1 MPARVPWRPGWPRS
15 GAVVIDADRLAREV
29 VEPGTPGLAAVVEA
43 FGDGVLTADG
53 ALDRAAMAG
62 RIFGDDAAR
71 ATLEGIVHPLVR
83 ARTAELIAAAP
94 DGAVVVNDVP
104 LIVEKRMSH
113 LYETVV
119 VVFASLPTR
128 LDRLVRL
135 RGMTPAGGAARIAAQ
150 ATDEQRRAVADV
162 VDRQRRLP
170 GGPGRGRSRRPGRR
184 SPAPPERAPQ
194 TRADEGA
201 LAAAGRA

>member
-1 MPARVPWRPGWPRS
+1 MVGLTGGIGAGKSAVAARLAAL
-15 GAVVIDADRLAREV
+15 GAVIIDADRLAREV

-62 RIFGDDAAR
+62 RVFGDDAAR

-119 VVFASLPTR
+119 VVFAALPTR

-135 RGMTPAGGAARIAAQ
+135 RGMTEQEAGARIAAQ
-150 ATDEQRRAVADV
+150 ATDEQRREVADV
-162 VDRQRRLP
+162 AIVND
-170 GGPGRGRSRRPGRR
+170 G
-184 SPAPPERAPQ
+184 SPEDLDAAV
-194 TRADEGA
+194 
-201 LAAAGRA
+201 AAAWPAIAGTV

>member
-1 MPARVPWRPGWPRS
+1 MTACSPRTARSTGPRWR
-15 GAVVIDADRLAREV
+15 
-29 VEPGTPGLAAVVEA
+29 
-43 FGDGVLTADG
+43 
-53 ALDRAAMAG
+53 

-94 DGAVVVNDVP
+94 EGAVVVNDVP
-104 LIVEKRMSH
+104 LIVEKRMSR

-135 RGMTPAGGAARIAAQ
+135 RGMTAQEAQARIAAQ
-150 ATDEQRRAVADV
+150 ASDEQRREVADV
-162 VDRQRRLP
+162 AIVND
-170 GGPGRGRSRRPGRR
+170 G
-184 SPAPPERAPQ
+184 SPEDLDAAV
-194 TRADEGA
+194 
-201 LAAAGRA
+201 AAAWPAIAGTA

>member
-1 MPARVPWRPGWPRS
+1 M
-15 GAVVIDADRLAREV
+15 
-29 VEPGTPGLAAVVEA
+29 
-43 FGDGVLTADG
+43 LTAGG
-53 ALDRAAMAG
+53 ALDRAAMAS

-71 ATLEGIVHPLVR
+71 ATLEGVVHPLVR

-104 LIVEKRMSH
+104 LIVEKQMSR
-113 LYETVV
+113 LYQTVV

-135 RGMTPAGGAARIAAQ
+135 RGMTPEEARARIAAQ

-162 VDRQRRLP
+162 AIVNDDP
-170 GGPGRGRSRRPGRR
+170 GGPGRGGRSGLARP
-184 SPAPPERAPQ
+184 SPAFHSHPWDA
-194 TRADEGA
+194 GA
-201 LAAAGRA
+201 LAAAGRACRAIPPWCARRP

>member
-1 MPARVPWRPGWPRS
+1 MVGLTGGIGAGKSAVAARLAAL
-15 GAVVIDADRLAREV
+15 GAVIIDADRLAREV

-53 ALDRAAMAG
+53 ALDRAAMAA

-94 DGAVVVNDVP
+94 GDAVVVNDVP
-104 LIVEKRMSH
+104 LIVEKQMSR
-113 LYETVV
+113 LYDTVV

-135 RGMTPAGGAARIAAQ
+135 RGMTPQEAEARIAAQ
-150 ATDEQRRAVADV
+150 ATDEQRREVADV
-162 VDRQRRLP
+162 AIVND
-170 GGPGRGRSRRPGRR
+170 G
-184 SPAPPERAPQ
+184 SPEDLDTAV
-194 TRADEGA
+194 
-201 LAAAGRA
+201 AAAWPTIAGTA

>member
-1 MPARVPWRPGWPRS
+1 MRMVGLTGGIGAGKSAVAARLAAL

-29 VEPGTPGLAAVVEA
+29 VEPGTPGLAAVVAA

-53 ALDRAAMAG
+53 ALDRAAMAT

-104 LIVEKRMSH
+104 LIVEKQMSR

-119 VVFASLPTR
+119 VVFASLQTR

-135 RGMTPAGGAARIAAQ
+135 RGMTPEEAHARIAAQ

-162 VDRQRRLP
+162 AIVNDGTPQDLDAAVEAAWPAIAGLP
-170 GGPGRGRSRRPGRR
+170 QP
-184 SPAPPERAPQ
+184 
-194 TRADEGA
+194 
-201 LAAAGRA
+201 